1 MYELIKIV
9 KKGIMGKFYIFVP
22 VSSNLIMRATFFDPV
37 RKKRVVLTP
46 EEDVRQQLIRMLS
59 EHKGYPVSLMSCEFS
74 ISLNGNKYRGDLV
87 IHGRDGTPL
96 LLAECKAPSVKIGKD
111 VFDQILTYNS
121 SLGVKHILLTNGP
134 EIYFASLNEA
144 SGKYEYKTEIPCYNE
159 LS

>member
-22 VSSNLIMRATFFDPV
+22 VSSNLIMRATIFDPV
-37 RKKRVVLTP
+37 RKKRVALTP

-74 ISLNGNKYRGDLV
+74 LSLNGNKYRGDLV
-87 IHGRDGTPL
+87 IHGKEGTPL
-96 LLAECKAPSVKIGKD
+96 LLAECKAPGVRIGRD

-121 SLGVKHILLTNGP
+121 TLGVKHILLTNGP
-134 EIYFASLNEA
+134 ETYFASLNEA